1 MTAYRYA
8 IFFAPRRDSA
18 FWQWGSAWLG
28 RDAFTGE
35 AVAQPLIAGMEP
47 DRLFQVTS
55 EPRKYG
61 FHGTLKP
68 PFRLAP
74 ATTRGMLR
82 GAVAA
87 FAARQQPFRLGGM
100 KVARIGRFL
109 ALVPVPRSR
118 AMNALAADAMR
129 AFEPFR
135 GPPTE
140 PELTRRRRAGLTP
153 RQESL
158 LCEWGYPYVMDE
170 FRFHMSL
177 TGPLHP
183 DETAPLEAAI
193 GDRFGETLRRPVAVD
208 CLWLFEQTRAGA
220 QFRAV
225 EQHVLG
231 ASASERPDGAPT
243 RAGAATASRAR

>member
-8 IFFAPRRDSA
+8 IFFAPRHDST

-35 AVAQPLIAGMEP
+35 AIPQPLIAGMEP
-47 DRLFQVTS
+47 DRLFRVTS

-68 PFRLAP
+68 PFRLA
-74 ATTRGMLR
+74 ANTTRGRLR
-82 GAVAA
+82 AAVAA
-87 FAARQQPFRLGGM
+87 FAARQRPFRLGGM

-109 ALVPVPRSR
+109 ALVPVARSR
-118 AMNALAADAMR
+118 AMDMLAADAMR

-153 RQESL
+153 RQEAM

-170 FRFHMSL
+170 FRFHMTL
-177 TGPLHP
+177 TGALWA
-183 DETAPLEAAI
+183 DEAAPLTAAI
-193 GDRFGETLRRPVAVD
+193 EDRFGETLRRPVEVD

-220 QFRAV
+220 QFRAA

-231 ASASERPDGAPT
+231 ASASLA
-243 RAGAATASRAR
+243 RADAAAGRAR

>member
-8 IFFAPRRDSA
+8 IFFAPRRDST
-18 FWQWGSAWLG
+18 FWRWGSTWLG

-35 AVAQPLIAGMEP
+35 AIAQPLISGIDP

-74 ATTRGMLR
+74 NTTRGVLR
-82 GAVAA
+82 AAVAA
-87 FAARQQPFRLGGM
+87 FAARQHPFRLGGM
-100 KVARIGRFL
+100 KVVRIGRFL
-109 ALVPVPRSR
+109 ALAPVPRSS
-118 AMNALAADAMR
+118 AMDALAADAMR

-153 RQESL
+153 RQEAML
-158 LCEWGYPYVMDE
+158 REWGYPYVMDE
-170 FRFHMSL
+170 FRFHMTL
-177 TGPLHP
+177 TGALWA
-183 DETAPLEAAI
+183 DEAAPLAAAI
-193 GDRFGETLRRPVAVD
+193 EDRFGDTLRRPVAVD
-208 CLWLFEQTRAGA
+208 CLWLFEQNRAGA

-231 ASASERPDGAPT
+231 APT
-243 RAGAATASRAR
+243 PGTRGGSPACAGAATVGRAR